1 MRADTQYLTTR
12 DLADRWQLSAWTIR
26 DYARRGL
33 ISGVVRA
40 GRQFRFT
47 PEASLTLQESSVG
60 APGTSA
66 GNADTFFADFAR
78 RLAQVHRR

>member
-1 MRADTQYLTTR
+1 MRADTEYLTTR

-40 GRQFRFT
+40 GRQFRFR
-47 PEASLTLQESSVG
+47 PEASLNLRTPVAAGPASGSDGLSS
-60 APGTSA
+60 
-66 GNADTFFADFAR
+66 FFDDFTRQLVRASR
-78 RLAQVHRR
+78 R

>member
-1 MRADTQYLTTR
+1 MRADTEYLTTQ
-12 DLADRWQLSAWTIR
+12 DLADRWRLSAWTIR

-47 PEASLTLQESSVG
+47 PEASLDLQTPVAAGQASTSDGLSS
-60 APGTSA
+60 
-66 GNADTFFADFAR
+66 FFDDFTRQLAR
-78 RLAQVHRR
+78 TGRR

>member
-1 MRADTQYLTTR
+1 MRADTEYLTTK
-12 DLADRWQLSAWTIR
+12 DLAERWKLSAWTVR

-47 PEASLTLQESSVG
+47 PEASLTLQEPNAGV
-60 APGTSA
+60 PGTSA
-66 GNADTFFADFAR
+66 GNTDTFFDDFAR
-78 RLAQVHRR
+78 RLEQVRRR

>member
-1 MRADTQYLTTR
+1 MRADTEYLTTR
-12 DLADRWQLSAWTIR
+12 DLADRWRLSAWTIR

-47 PEASLTLQESSVG
+47 PDASLTPTSSCAAKPTASSG
-60 APGTSA
+60 HPDS
-66 GNADTFFADFAR
+66 FFDDFTRQLKSIAH
-78 RLAQVHRR
+78 Q

>member
-1 MRADTQYLTTR
+1 MRADTEYLTTR

-33 ISGVVRA
+33 ISGVERA

-47 PEASLTLQESSVG
+47 PGASLNLRTPV
-60 APGTSA
+60 A
-66 GNADTFFADFAR
+66 GGPASTPDDLGSFFDDFTRQLAR
-78 RLAQVHRR
+78 AGRR

>member
-1 MRADTQYLTTR
+1 MRADTQYLTTK

-33 ISGVVRA
+33 ISGVARA

-47 PEASLTLQESSVG
+47 PDASLTLQERSADAAAA
-60 APGTSA
+60 APESTDS
-66 GNADTFFADFAR
+66 FFDDFAR
-78 RLAQVHRR
+78 QLAQIRKR